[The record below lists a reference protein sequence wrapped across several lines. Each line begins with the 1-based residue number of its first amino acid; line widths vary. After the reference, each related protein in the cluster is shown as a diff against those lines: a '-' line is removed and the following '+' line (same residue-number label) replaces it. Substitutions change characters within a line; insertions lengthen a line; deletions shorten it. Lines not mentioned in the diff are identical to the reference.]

1 MSKGMDAKF
10 RQFSYEMETTHAVNL
25 GIKKMLNMWFCLEM
39 RYLKIQSKSNSLSV
53 YKQTFQLTRTIEVCN
68 FQTIH
73 GAPVY
78 IDAIYV

>member
-1 MSKGMDAKF
+1 MSKGMDVKF
-10 RQFSYEMETTHAVNL
+10 RQFSYEMETVNL
-25 GIKKMLNMWFCLEM
+25 GIKKMLNMGFCLEM

-53 YKQTFQLTRTIEVCN
+53 YKQLSNFQDLTRTIEVCN